1 MNSWCANCL
10 KTSFNSW
17 QCSSNVLENI
27 KMSLRKKIK
36 HSLRWNFT
44 LHFFHLA
51 LNISKSKTH
60 PIAIVK
66 SYVTY
71 IKKDFFVFFL
81 LWYFHLPMSR
91 SHVQF
96 DETLRS
102 FQCTGIE
109 NVIKIG
115 SIQQSFLSLTFSFR
129 CKRKKIC
136 QIWGTMQQLTNIL

>member
-1 MNSWCANCL
+1 MFL
-10 KTSFNSW
+10 KCFRKYK
-17 QCSSNVLENI
+17 NVF
-27 KMSLRKKIK
+27 KKKIK

-44 LHFFHLA
+44 LRFFHLA
-51 LNISKSKTH
+51 LKSIRNISKSKTH

-71 IKKDFFVFFL
+71 IKETFFVFFL

-115 SIQQSFLSLTFSFR
+115 SIQQSFLSLTFIYAKGKRSVSFEGQ
-129 CKRKKIC
+129 CN
-136 QIWGTMQQLTNIL
+136 IWRIVAITSYNNPWV